1 MNTFSITFDLSIT
14 PQQIYDFR
22 GALIDF
28 VGLENDLFHN
38 RELLPDGGLGNPLQ
52 RYPKIQYR
60 FQEGKAAIWGIN
72 EGAAALKKMLNKNLN
87 EFEMYGVQT
96 PLRVFQ
102 KLEDK
107 NFQPQVGE
115 NHIYRLRHFVPFND
129 VKDKE
134 WQTKDTYHEKIS
146 MLEQIILNELVLF
159 SYATQWQLPEKP
171 RLTVTL
177 KDILHQS
184 TAHFKTRNEQ
194 NRFVNKYAKSFDII
208 FQTNAL
214 LPEGIGLGRHKAY
227 GYGFVYPSI

>member
-1 MNTFSITFDLSIT
+1 MNTISVTFDLKIT

-22 GALIDF
+22 GAIIDF

-38 RELLPDGGLGNPLQ
+38 RELLPEGALGNPMQ

-60 FQEGKAAIWGIN
+60 FQDGNAALWGIN
-72 EGAAALKKMLNKNLN
+72 EGAEALKKMLTKNLN
-87 EFEMYGVQT
+87 DFEMYGVQT
-96 PLRVFQ
+96 PLRIYQ
-102 KLEDK
+102 KIEDK
-107 NFQPQVGE
+107 NIQTSVGE
-115 NHIYRLRHFVPFND
+115 RYSYRLRHFIPLNEEND
-129 VKDKE
+129 KK
-134 WQTKDTYHEKIS
+134 WQAADSYHDKIS
-146 MLEQIILNELVLF
+146 LLEQIILNELVLF
-159 SYATQWQLPEKP
+159 SYAAQWQLPETPK
-171 RLTVTL
+171 LSVSI

-227 GYGFVYPSI
+227 GYGIVSSIV